1 MVKMINGLF
10 GNEMYVAE
18 DRVDEYLRAGHKLAP
33 APVPSKAKKTPKRST
48 KKKEVTA

>member
-10 GNEMYVAE
+10 GTEMYVAE

-33 APVPSKAKKTPKRST
+33 APVPPKAKKTPKRST